1 MRLRTSTP
9 RRVAAAGIA
18 VATAAALAACSS
30 DSGENPDTGATGGS
44 ETSVEVSDET
54 PTTPLDQ
61 VLLAKGE
68 APGNGVVD
76 KLDPAALKA
85 AVDQL
90 VKDQG
95 RKLMDDPACDKVSRL
110 ETTNNYAASEAVM
123 SAVRYKQAEDNDTE
137 HRFGVVLLGKKLDE
151 FLDRS
156 LYEACTTSKSATN
169 PDMQLTMKVS
179 DAPEVPGA
187 EGFRV
192 TSDFVTTTPEGRKV
206 LNRTIVVHGYAH
218 GTTTAVEYNALSE
231 DAAKDPVLPEADAAI
246 NAIYTA
252 QMDKLVKAE

>member
-95 RKLMDDPACDKVSRL
+95 RKLMDEAREVDRAHAHSR
-110 ETTNNYAASEAVM
+110 T
-123 SAVRYKQAEDNDTE
+123 D
-137 HRFGVVLLGKKLDE
+137 
-151 FLDRS
+151 
-156 LYEACTTSKSATN
+156 
-169 PDMQLTMKVS
+169 
-179 DAPEVPGA
+179 
-187 EGFRV
+187 
-192 TSDFVTTTPEGRKV
+192 
-206 LNRTIVVHGYAH
+206 TIVCPYPRSTG
-218 GTTTAVEYNALSE
+218 
-231 DAAKDPVLPEADAAI
+231 
-246 NAIYTA
+246 
-252 QMDKLVKAE
+252 KLLIIL